1 MPRRRAAPEPT
12 SGTGELRYTGFKGVV
27 AYEIAGDVAA
37 LRPQSPPLRG
47 RFTATPEDAAAAF
60 RAGDGTLHAEDGRDY
75 RLTVLAYT
83 AGDDTAY
90 FEIRL

>member
-12 SGTGELRYTGFKGVV
+12 SGVGELRYSGFKGRV
-27 AYEIAGDVAA
+27 AYRIAGDVAA

-47 RFTATPEDAAAAF
+47 QFTTAPAEAEAAF
-60 RAGDGTLHAEDGRDY
+60 RAGEGRLVAEDGRDY
-75 RLTVLAYT
+75 RITVLAYT